1 MTFHRLINAAIF
13 AFMVAALSLS
23 YLLDEPEPYTAAQA
37 DAISAARAEIRKE
50 RGARDLCVELYGPQ
64 AAHLWDA
71 TGSLICITRRGEIVA
86 ASTEGN

>member
-1 MTFHRLINAAIF
+1 MTLHRLINLALF
-13 AFMVAALSLS
+13 ALIVVGLSTS

-37 DAISAARAEIRKE
+37 DAISAARAEVRKE
-50 RGARDLCVELYGPQ
+50 RGARDLCIELYGPQ

-71 TGSLICITRRGEIVA
+71 AGSLVCITRRGEVVA